1 MNPVDIAAAAIFVL
15 CWVIYEPIL
24 KRLAGGRGGINL
36 DMGAVREAWIRRM
49 LTREVRIVDSNLLGH
64 LLSSASFFAS
74 TNLLVIAAVAGLLF
88 GGETMLGNLHAL
100 ELASPSPSWLI
111 EIKIGLI
118 LVTLSRGLLDFI
130 WAIRQLNYCLAM
142 LGAAPEW
149 EDTAR
154 HAAFAKAAT
163 DVLHPAFTAFNK
175 GVRAYYFAL
184 AAAAWIVSP
193 WAMAL
198 GVIAAFVLL
207 LRRQTS
213 SQAAGGVRAAR
224 LLFEQERGPSP

>member
-1 MNPVDIAAAAIFVL
+1 MSVIDIAAAAIFVL
-15 CWVIYEPIL
+15 CWIAYEPLL
-24 KRLAGGRGGINL
+24 KRLATRSGGINL
-36 DMGAVREAWIRRM
+36 DMFAVREAWLRRA
-49 LTREVRIVDSNLLGH
+49 LARENRIMDSNLLGH

-88 GGETMLGNLHAL
+88 GGAAMQENLRAL
-100 ELASPSPSWLI
+100 ELAATSADWLI
-111 EIKIGLI
+111 EIKIALI
-118 LVTLSRGLLDFI
+118 VVTLARGLLDFI

-142 LGAAPEW
+142 LGAAPEST
-149 EDTAR
+149 DHAK
-154 HAAFAKAAT
+154 HAAFARAAA
-163 DVLHPAFTAFNK
+163 DVLHPAFSAFNK

-198 GVIAAFVLL
+198 GVLAAFILL

-213 SQAAGGVRAAR
+213 SQAARGLRTAR
-224 LLFEQERGPSP
+224 EMFQDETR